1 MSLKIFGENGA
12 PQKKQSATSDVVGRF
27 RSGYVANDRPVALT
41 EWRATTG
48 DPEVAA
54 KLADLLGADEPQ
66 NWDAHGEDNIEVFGK
81 EKSIEVILEGSR
93 ALRQAMALYGRK
105 GIIYVSDGETITYPD
120 ERKGEPDPQAGED
133 FATRKAKARE
143 GTGAEPKIEVYF
155 RLAAEPD
162 LGIFKFQSGSW
173 SFASDLA
180 YHDVES
186 KIVDVMEDNETEKV
200 AATLTLEEVSFTAK
214 NGPRAGQNVTYT
226 KPVLTING
234 AA

>member
-1 MSLKIFGENGA
+1 MSLKIFGEGGA
-12 PQKKQSATSDVVGRF
+12 PQKKQSTASDVVGRF
-27 RSGYVANDRPVALT
+27 RSGYVSNDRPVAVT

-54 KLADLLGADEPQ
+54 KLAELLDGEAPQ

-81 EKSIEVILEGSR
+81 EKSVEVILEGPR

-105 GIIYVSDGETITYPD
+105 GVIYISDGETITYPD
-120 ERKGEPDPQAGED
+120 ERKGEADPQAGED

-155 RLAAEPD
+155 RLADEPD

-173 SFASDLA
+173 SFVSDLA
-180 YHDVES
+180 YHGVEDQINDLVADGAD
-186 KIVDVMEDNETEKV
+186 KI
-200 AATLTLEEVSFTAK
+200 AATLALELVEFTAK
-214 NGPRAGQNVTYT
+214 NGPRAGQKVSYT